1 MAVVTVGRSSDV
13 VVLADEAV
21 DGVIEALPEQYR
33 CIPIIAAACG
43 LRQRELFG
51 LAVEDIDL
59 EDDVIY
65 VRRQVKV
72 KRLCNQYVFARPKYD
87 RERVVPLPRWASESI
102 TSHLAKHGAVAVTLP
117 WERTNGAPTTV

>member
-1 MAVVTVGRSSDV
+1 METDRDRGDYVDDV

-43 LRQRELFG
+43 LRQGELFG

-65 VRRQVKV
+65 VRRQVK
-72 KRLCNQYVFARPKYD
+72 RLGN
-87 RERVVPLPRWASESI
+87 
-102 TSHLAKHGAVAVTLP
+102 
-117 WERTNGAPTTV
+117 